1 MHWLPRLFVI
11 LAVCFSALALAN
23 VGRPVTSANQV
34 TARELIPIASWK
46 KQFKITEGKDR
57 GKVVPLTSQPDF
69 KDDQRSRLVFGNY
82 AAVVLKSHPGGALM
96 MERLDLLNAR
106 SFVVYEP
113 ALLVLPSD
121 IGSAG
126 PMWRQTG
133 YKMYNLDT
141 GKLKRAGRV
150 SHQVKRISSTQFDTP
165 AGVMDGFYIE
175 IDHRMD
181 MEYYS
186 QLHLTLGL
194 GFRLADGPIYG
205 SGQYTVKK
213 LGIFS
218 ETRAAAAALAK
229 P

>member
-1 MHWLPRLFVI
+1 MNCLARILLILVI
-11 LAVCFSALALAN
+11 CSSALVLDM
-23 VGRPVTSANQV
+23 GQPVASPIQV
-34 TARELIPIASWK
+34 TARELIPLADWK

-57 GKVVPLTSQPDF
+57 GKMVPLTSQLDF

-82 AAVVLKSHPGGALM
+82 AAVVLRRQPGGALM

-106 SFVVYEP
+106 SFVIYEP

-121 IGSAG
+121 ISSTAFT
-126 PMWRQTG
+126 WRQTG
-133 YKMYNLDT
+133 YKMYNLET
-141 GKLKRAGRV
+141 GKLKRSGLVSHLVKRV
-150 SHQVKRISSTQFDTP
+150 SSSQFDTP
-165 AGVMDGFYIE
+165 AGVMDGYYIE

-181 MEYYS
+181 MEYRS

-194 GFRLADGPIYG
+194 GFRLAEGPVYG

-218 ETRAAAAALAK
+218 ETKTAAAALAK

>member
-1 MHWLPRLFVI
+1 MHRVTRI
-11 LAVCFSALALAN
+11 LVTLAICFSALVLAS
-23 VGRPVTSANQV
+23 VGRPVSSQNQV
-34 TARELIPIASWK
+34 TARELIPPVSWK
-46 KQFKITEGKDR
+46 KQFKITEGRDR

-69 KDDQRSRLVFGNY
+69 KDDRRWRLAFGNY
-82 AAVVLKSHPGGALM
+82 AAVVLTRQPGGAVM

-121 IGSAG
+121 ISSAG
-126 PMWRQTG
+126 LMWRQTG
-133 YKMYNLDT
+133 YKMYNLET
-141 GKLKRAGRV
+141 GRLKRTGQV
-150 SHQVKRISSTQFDTP
+150 SHLVKRISSSQFDTP
-165 AGVMDGFYIE
+165 AGLMDGYYIE

-194 GFRLADGPIYG
+194 GFRLADGPVYG

-218 ETRAAAAALAK
+218 ETRTATAALAK

>member
-1 MHWLPRLFVI
+1 MHRVTHI
-11 LAVCFSALALAN
+11 VVSLAICFSASVLAS
-23 VGRPVTSANQV
+23 VGQPVWSQNPVTP
-34 TARELIPIASWK
+34 RELIPPVSWN
-46 KQFKITEGKDR
+46 KQFRITEGKDR

-69 KDDQRSRLVFGNY
+69 KDHRKWTLVFGNY
-82 AAVVLKSHPGGALM
+82 AAVVLMRQPGGAVM

-113 ALLVLPSD
+113 ALLVLPSH
-121 IGSAG
+121 IGTTG
-126 PMWRQTG
+126 FIWRQTG
-133 YKMYNLDT
+133 YKMYSLDT
-141 GKLKRAGRV
+141 GKFKRAGRV
-150 SHQVKRISSTQFDTP
+150 SHLVKRILSSQFDTP
-165 AGVMDGFYIE
+165 AGVVDGYYIE
-175 IDHRMD
+175 MDHRMD

-194 GFRLADGPIYG
+194 GFRLADGPVYG

-218 ETRAAAAALAK
+218 ETKTAAAALAK